1 MILLVEDNAETAAY
15 VSDGLGALGQAVE
28 IASDGRAGLLR
39 ASDPQFDCLV
49 IDRLL
54 PGFDGLT
61 VVRTLRSAGVR
72 TPIIFLTAVGG
83 VADRVQG
90 LKAGA
95 DDYLVKPFELEELAA
110 RVEALRRRPPLPESQ
125 MLLRTVDIE
134 LDRLG
139 RIRQARRAGAGP
151 HGQRVQAPGGPDPER
166 RPCGD
171 ALHAA
176 ANGVRPGPRQSRHDH
191 RTAHQPA
198 AGQSSS
204 GTGFPDPGADP
215 ARRRLLHRC
224 GLAASGAPP
233 ASGWRS
239 GRRSSSWSPSPP
251 RASWP
256 TASCGETNS
265 RRSTRRSPPRSPTS
279 RPSMA
284 QAALAALQQHRGGAP
299 A

>member
-15 VSDGLGALGQAVE
+15 VSDGLGALGQRVE

-39 ASDPQFDCLV
+39 GSDPLFDCLV

-61 VVRTLRSAGVR
+61 VVRTLRGAGVR

-125 MLLRTVDIE
+125 TLLRAVDIE

-139 RIRQARRAGAGP
+139 RTAKRAGQALDLTGSEFRVLEVLMLNAGHAVTRSMLLQTVFGLDHANPATIIEP
-151 HGQRVQAPGGPDPER
+151 HISRLRAKLERNGLHDPVR
-166 RPCGD
+166 TLRGAGYCID
-171 ALHAA
+171 AA
-176 ANGVRPGPRQSRHDH
+176 
-191 RTAHQPA
+191 
-198 AGQSSS
+198 
-204 GTGFPDPGADP
+204 
-215 ARRRLLHRC
+215 
-224 GLAASGAPP
+224 
-233 ASGWRS
+233 
-239 GRRSSSWSPSPP
+239 
-251 RASWP
+251 
-256 TASCGETNS
+256 
-265 RRSTRRSPPRSPTS
+265 
-279 RPSMA
+279 
-284 QAALAALQQHRGGAP
+284 
-299 A
+299 

>member
-15 VSDGLGALGQAVE
+15 VSDGLGALGQTVE

-90 LKAGA
+90 LRAGA

-125 MLLRTVDIE
+125 TLLRAVDIE

-139 RIRQARRAGAGP
+139 RTARRAGQALDLTGSEFRLLEVLMLNAGHAVTRSMLLQTVFGLDHANPATIIEP
-151 HGQRVQAPGGPDPER
+151 HISRLRAKLER
-166 RPCGD
+166 D
-171 ALHAA
+171 
-176 ANGVRPGPRQSRHDH
+176 
-191 RTAHQPA
+191 
-198 AGQSSS
+198 
-204 GTGFPDPGADP
+204 GFPDPVRTLRGAGYCID
-215 ARRRLLHRC
+215 
-224 GLAASGAPP
+224 AA
-233 ASGWRS
+233 
-239 GRRSSSWSPSPP
+239 
-251 RASWP
+251 
-256 TASCGETNS
+256 
-265 RRSTRRSPPRSPTS
+265 
-279 RPSMA
+279 
-284 QAALAALQQHRGGAP
+284 
-299 A
+299 

>member
-15 VSDGLGALGQAVE
+15 VSDGLGALGQTVE

-125 MLLRTVDIE
+125 TLLRAGDIE

-139 RIRQARRAGAGP
+139 RTAKRAGRPLDLTGSEFRLLEVLILNAGHAVTRSMLLQTVFGLDHANPATIIEP
-151 HGQRVQAPGGPDPER
+151 HISRLRAKLER
-166 RPCGD
+166 D
-171 ALHAA
+171 
-176 ANGVRPGPRQSRHDH
+176 
-191 RTAHQPA
+191 
-198 AGQSSS
+198 
-204 GTGFPDPGADP
+204 GFPDPVRTLRGAGYCID
-215 ARRRLLHRC
+215 
-224 GLAASGAPP
+224 AA
-233 ASGWRS
+233 
-239 GRRSSSWSPSPP
+239 
-251 RASWP
+251 
-256 TASCGETNS
+256 
-265 RRSTRRSPPRSPTS
+265 
-279 RPSMA
+279 
-284 QAALAALQQHRGGAP
+284 
-299 A
+299 